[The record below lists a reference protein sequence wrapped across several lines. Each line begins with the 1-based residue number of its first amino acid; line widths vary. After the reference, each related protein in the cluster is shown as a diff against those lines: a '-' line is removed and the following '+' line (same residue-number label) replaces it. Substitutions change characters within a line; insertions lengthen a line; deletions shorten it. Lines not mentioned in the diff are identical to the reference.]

1 MVSLVHPPPVFLE
14 RFHPPK
20 KLSFLEKDFKLLIFK
35 RSDPFLEN
43 HKLRHRKRNM
53 NNMNQSRVH
62 DMEEK
67 LQTEFALWRSGSS
80 VYAGGSPQPREQ
92 AVLHFNNRRRAL
104 ATIGMPEGLEFLVD
118 PLSASSEYIRE
129 VYKVQIL
136 SPHDRVPVE
145 INPNAEADERLEL
158 LSDNLFA
165 AQEETPR
172 ANINAGPHQCSSS
185 MKLKRTIS
193 RAAGSMQDLTLGERL
208 RDPLH
213 ECMKELRNAQD
224 LAQVLEALAMFCSHY
239 LLQLSDQPGDQ
250 EEDHAYYDMVKFFR
264 IQSIFVCENDFVCGR
279 TARSLFSHSTKNV
292 WNVSWIMSIFL
303 GIRDIG

>member
-1 MVSLVHPPPVFLE
+1 
-14 RFHPPK
+14 
-20 KLSFLEKDFKLLIFK
+20 LSFLEKDFKILFFK

-43 HKLRHRKRNM
+43 HKLCHRTRNM
-53 NNMNQSRVH
+53 SNMNQSRVH

-104 ATIGMPEGLEFLVD
+104 ATIGMPGGLQFLVD

-136 SPHDRVPVE
+136 SPRDRVPVE

-158 LSDNLFA
+158 LLDNLFA

-172 ANINAGPHQCSSS
+172 TNINAGPHQCSSS

-213 ECMKELRNAQD
+213 KCMKELRNAQD

-239 LLQLSDQPGDQ
+239 LQLSDQPGDQ
-250 EEDHAYYDMVKFFR
+250 EEDHAYYDMVKFSR

>member
-1 MVSLVHPPPVFLE
+1 MVSLVHIPPVFLE

-20 KLSFLEKDFKLLIFK
+20 KLSFLEKDFKLLFFK

-43 HKLRHRKRNM
+43 HKLCHMKRNM

-104 ATIGMPEGLEFLVD
+104 ATIGMPGGLEFLVD
-118 PLSASSEYIRE
+118 PLSASSDYSRE

-158 LSDNLFA
+158 LLDNLFA

-172 ANINAGPHQCSSS
+172 TNINAGPHQCSSS

-208 RDPLH
+208 RDHLH
-213 ECMKELRNAQD
+213 KCMKELRNAQD

-250 EEDHAYYDMVKFFR
+250 EEDHAYYEMVKFSR

-279 TARSLFSHSTKNV
+279 TARSSLFSHSTKV
-292 WNVSWIMSIFL
+292 CVECVLDHVYFSWHT
-303 GIRDIG
+303 

>member
-1 MVSLVHPPPVFLE
+1 
-14 RFHPPK
+14 
-20 KLSFLEKDFKLLIFK
+20 
-35 RSDPFLEN
+35 
-43 HKLRHRKRNM
+43 M

-80 VYAGGSPQPREQ
+80 VYAGGSPQPRER
-92 AVLHFNNRRRAL
+92 AVMHFNNRRRAL
-104 ATIGMPEGLEFLVD
+104 ATIGMPGGLEFLVD

-129 VYKVQIL
+129 VFKVQIL

-158 LSDNLFA
+158 LLENLFA

-172 ANINAGPHQCSSS
+172 ANINAGSHQCSSS

-213 ECMKELRNAQD
+213 KCMKELRNAQD

-250 EEDHAYYDMVKFFR
+250 EEDHAYYEMVKFSR

-279 TARSLFSHSTKNV
+279 TARSSLFSHSTKNV